1 MKLRVIVAAGVAA
14 VVAVGG
20 FSYVILRDQGSKDS
34 TTPSVN
40 RQSPG
45 NGQASEDAAAIQFP
59 APWTRIPAEAA
70 DEKAGVLLRL
80 QRAEP
85 EAGFLL
91 RRILG
96 RIEPPLDPEK
106 LADETEAALQKEV
119 EGFVLLEKSVLKRG
133 AQKIVSLD
141 YIQGKDR
148 STFRALLLVVPTSD
162 RTFYLTFRGP
172 SGSHSQVRPEYD
184 KITDGFF
191 DWLHGNAPNQ

>member
-1 MKLRVIVAAGVAA
+1 MKFRVLVAAGVVA
-14 VVAVGG
+14 VVAAGG
-20 FSYVILRDQGSKDS
+20 ISYVILRDRGSKDS
-34 TTPSVN
+34 TTAGVS

-45 NGQASEDAAAIQFP
+45 NEQTNEDAAAIQFP
-59 APWTRIPAEAA
+59 APWHRIPAEAA

-80 QRAEP
+80 ERAEP

-96 RIEPPLDPEK
+96 RIEPPVDPEQ

-133 AQKIVSLD
+133 AQDIVSLD

-148 STFRALLLVVPTSD
+148 NTFRALLLVVPTSD

-172 SGSHSQVRPEYD
+172 SASHSQVRPEYD
-184 KITDGFF
+184 QITDGFF
-191 DWLHGNAPNQ
+191 DWLRVIAPKQ